1 MKDLTKTDIEG
12 IERHWHNYKLLVW
25 FLRIKGKYA
34 FFKRMIF
41 ANKNITP
48 YDLFKIMN
56 NTYLGSIIIHYS
68 DTSNVIDKKWGSIFT
83 YVPFSF
89 SWLDDNVDLDYMH
102 CLSNEWVAFLREHN
116 YDKNKKEI

>member
-1 MKDLTKTDIEG
+1 MKDLRKTGIEG

-41 ANKNITP
+41 VNKNITP
-48 YDLFKIMN
+48 YDLFKRMN
-56 NTYLGSIIIHYS
+56 DASEGSIIFRYRDAS
-68 DTSNVIDKKWGSIFT
+68 SVIDKKWGSIFT

-89 SWLDDNVDLDYMH
+89 SWIGCNVDPKHMH
-102 CLSNEWVAFLREHN
+102 RLSNEWVDFLREHN

>member
-25 FLRIKGKYA
+25 FLRIKGKYV
-34 FFKRMIF
+34 FLKRMIF
-41 ANKNITP
+41 VNKNITP
-48 YDLFKIMN
+48 YDLFKRMN
-56 NTYLGSIIIHYS
+56 DTNLGRIIIHYS

-89 SWLDDNVDLDYMH
+89 SWLDNNMDPNYMF
-102 CLSNEWVAFLREHN
+102 CFSNEWVAFLREHN

>member
-1 MKDLTKTDIEG
+1 MKDLTKTGIEG

-25 FLRIKGKYA
+25 FLRIKGKYM
-34 FFKRMIF
+34 FLKRMIF
-41 ANKNITP
+41 VNKNITP
-48 YDLFKIMN
+48 YDLFKRMN
-56 NTYLGSIIIHYS
+56 DASEGSIIIHYS
-68 DTSNVIDKKWGSIFT
+68 DVSNVIDKKWGSIFT

-89 SWLDDNVDLDYMH
+89 SWFDDNVDPNYMH

>member
-48 YDLFKIMN
+48 YDLFKTMN
-56 NTYLGSIIIHYS
+56 NTHLGSIIIHYS
-68 DTSNVIDKKWGSIFT
+68 DTSSIIDKKWGSIFT

-89 SWLDDNVDLDYMH
+89 SWLDSNVDLKYMQ
-102 CLSNEWVAFLREHN
+102 CLSDEWVVFLREHN

>member
-1 MKDLTKTDIEG
+1 MRDLTKTDIEG

-48 YDLFKIMN
+48 YDLFKRMN
-56 NTYLGSIIIHYS
+56 DASEGGIIFNYK
-68 DTSNVIDKKWGSIFT
+68 DTSSVIDKKWGSIFT

-89 SWLDDNVDLDYMH
+89 SWLDSNVDLKYMH
-102 CLSNEWVAFLREHN
+102 CLSDEWVAFLREHN